1 MLLLL
6 LLVFIFVVVKLVSVV
21 VIDHLFYVRHTAV
34 TDFKRIS
41 VEIVL

>member
-6 LLVFIFVVVKLVSVV
+6 LLVFIFVVVKFASVV
-21 VIDHLFYVRHTAV
+21 VVDFLFVRHTAI

-41 VEIVL
+41 VEHVP